1 MTICAMCG
9 NEFDN
14 GSSCPYCGTFQHT
27 ISSRSS
33 SRKRTVTTL
42 NLEQGK
48 PIVADALGRLD
59 RELAAARMKQVRLI
73 RVIHGWG
80 SSGTGG
86 AIKTAVH
93 SHLQSLVR
101 KGSIRS
107 FTIGDHYSDYANDGR
122 RLLSSYPQL
131 RASLKTDRENPGI
144 TFVEV

>member
-9 NEFDN
+9 NEFDG
-14 GSSCPYCGTFQHT
+14 GSSCPFCGTFQHT
-27 ISSRSS
+27 ISSGPSR
-33 SRKRTVTTL
+33 RKRIIATL

-48 PIVADALGRLD
+48 PVVADALGRLD

-86 AIKTAVH
+86 AIKAAVH

-101 KGSIRS
+101 KGNIRS
-107 FTIGDHYSDYANDGR
+107 FTIGDHYSDYSNDGR
-122 RLLSSYPQL
+122 KLLSSYPQL